1 MNQVPAAPIEHV
13 EDTEYVE
20 DTGAAPFPSIDLFA
34 LLTGVLRR
42 WKLIAAITLA
52 SLLATYGV
60 TRLLPS
66 RYSSTVG
73 ILVFDPQGQIDP
85 AVLQKPVSPF
95 VDALSSD
102 AMYTEINIIKSKSVA
117 LRVAKELNLDQDPE
131 FQHNQLADLAARLG
145 FPGLSRALDDGTP
158 TGGSPEAA
166 KAEKLDQAADAL
178 LKKLQVSADSYIINL
193 SATAQDPVSA
203 RRLAAAIA
211 DDYLG
216 SQREARQ
223 EALQRVAA
231 WLKSRVD
238 DLQSRVLETE
248 TAIENLKAEKGIRDG
263 EFGNIREQQVTAL
276 NNQLASA
283 RADVDQKRGR
293 LEQARHMVDNN
304 GDFQGLTSP
313 PFDGSLLSRLRQRQ
327 VELSWRAT
335 DLQNRLGAH
344 HVGVVAIQSELAG
357 LNKEIAAEVQH
368 ILSNIQ
374 NAYDVALRQ
383 QQALEA
389 DLQKLTGG
397 NDWESYQ
404 KLQQL
409 QRLVTADRNLYQSY
423 LSQYNDISQRR
434 TLQDATARIISPA
447 SLPRAPDTSRRK
459 LYALGG
465 MLGLGSGLLLALLLE
480 YRPGV
485 RTGTE
490 LEQSFGRRVLGI
502 IPLVRQ
508 RNVRTLP
515 YDRLLRRMVD
525 EPLSQ
530 FSEAVNAVRISLDLS
545 NAKPK
550 VILVTSALHAE
561 GKSTAAML
569 LAASSASTG
578 KKTLLV
584 DCDLRQQSTS
594 EALQRK
600 RGPGLSELLRGRADL
615 MDVITR
621 DPVTLA
627 YLIPAGT
634 MVPNA
639 ADLLMSPRM
648 RDLVTDL
655 RREFDFIVMDT
666 TPLLPVID
674 ALVLASVADRVL
686 VIVEWSHTPRAA
698 ISEAFKV
705 LRPEAHRIAG
715 IVLNKVDL
723 AQMHRYGYRDS
734 YYYPHAGEP
743 EIDNEGEDERP
754 PDEPEPPRRSADR
767 WI

>member
-1 MNQVPAAPIEHV
+1 MNQFPAAPIEHV
-13 EDTEYVE
+13 EDSEYVE
-20 DTGAAPFPSIDLFA
+20 DAGAAASPSIDFLA
-34 LLTGVLRR
+34 LLWGVLQR
-42 WKLIAAITLA
+42 WRLIAAITLGT
-52 SLLATYGV
+52 LLATYGV
-60 TRLLPS
+60 ARLLPS
-66 RYSSTVG
+66 RYTSTVG

-95 VDALSSD
+95 VDALNSD

-117 LRVAKELNLDQDPE
+117 LRVANELGLDRDPE
-131 FQHNQLADLAARLG
+131 FQHNQFAEMAERLG
-145 FPGLSRALDDGTP
+145 FPGLSRALDDSSTP
-158 TGGSPEAA
+158 ATGGPDAA

-178 LKKLQVSADSYIINL
+178 LKKMQVSADSYIISL
-193 SATAQDPVSA
+193 GVTAQDPARA

-211 DDYLG
+211 DDYLA

-223 EALQRVAA
+223 EALQRVAT

-248 TAIENLKAEKGIRDG
+248 TAIENLKAAKGIR
-263 EFGNIREQQVTAL
+263 EPESGNIREQQISAL
-276 NNQLASA
+276 NTQLATV

-293 LEQARHMVDNN
+293 LEQARHMIDNN
-304 GDFQGLTSP
+304 ADFQGLTSP
-313 PFDGSLLSRLRQRQ
+313 PFDSSLISRLRQRQ
-327 VELSWRAT
+327 AEMSWRVA
-335 DLQNRLGAH
+335 DLQKRLGEH
-344 HVGVVAIQSELAG
+344 HAGVIALRSELAG
-357 LNKEIAAEVQH
+357 INQQINAEVQH

-374 NAYDVALRQ
+374 NAYEVSLRQ

-389 DLQKLTGG
+389 DLQRLTGG
-397 NDWESYQ
+397 NDWEAYQ

-409 QRLVTADRNLYQSY
+409 QRLANADRNLHQSY

-434 TLQDATARIISPA
+434 TLQDASARIISPA
-447 SLPRAPDTSRRK
+447 SLPRSPDTSRRK

-465 MLGLGSGLLLALLLE
+465 MLGLGGGFLLALLLE

-485 RTGTE
+485 KTGTE
-490 LEQSFGRRVLGI
+490 IEQSFGRRVLGI

-508 RNVRTLP
+508 GKVRSVP
-515 YDRLLRRMVD
+515 YAPLLRRIVD

-550 VILVTSALHAE
+550 VILVTSALRAE

-569 LAASSASTG
+569 LAASSAGTG
-578 KKTLLV
+578 KRTILL

-594 EALQRK
+594 MALRK
-600 RGPGLSELLRGRADL
+600 RRGPGLSELLRGTAEL
-615 MDVITR
+615 AQVVTK
-621 DPVTLA
+621 DPVTQA
-627 YLIPAGT
+627 YVVPAGS

-639 ADLLMSPRM
+639 ADLLMSQRM
-648 RDLVTDL
+648 RDLIAAL
-655 RREFDFIVMDT
+655 RTEYDYIVMDT

-674 ALVLASVADRVL
+674 ALVLASVADRVV
-686 VIVEWSHTPRAA
+686 VIVEWSQTPRAA

-723 AQMHRYGYRDS
+723 TQMHRYGYREG
-734 YYYPHAGEP
+734 YYYPSAEEP
-743 EIDNEGEDERP
+743 EEEEPN
-754 PDEPEPPRRSADR
+754 EPEPPKRIGNR